1 MSAANFAVLNA
12 RKYYVVSE
20 VPEYTGLQL
29 PGWNAIKENSPSAW
43 EKGNGL
49 ERSYPGAYI
58 MEKNVWLEFC
68 KGEQYSVTAKIIL
81 RSGYYSGAVLDWNI
95 FGDAYTG
102 ALSEYRDG
110 LEEFA
115 SEIVSSYLDSM
126 EYYNGWNKGFQK
138 IMRPRFLEKLS
149 KALEGLAEECENIC
163 RSLAEDTY
171 ICGGVFSNGEAVYY
185 MA

>member
-1 MSAANFAVLNA
+1 MSAPNFAVLNA

-29 PGWNAIKENSPSAW
+29 PGWETIKEDSPGSW

-58 MEKNVWLEFC
+58 MEKTVWLEFC

-95 FGDAYTG
+95 FGDSYTG
-102 ALSEYRDG
+102 ALSEYRGG
-110 LEEFA
+110 LEEFS
-115 SEIVSSYLDSM
+115 SEIVSGYLESL

-138 IMRPRFLEKLS
+138 IMRPRFLDKLS
-149 KALEGLAEECENIC
+149 KALAGLVEECENIC
-163 RSLAEDTY
+163 RDLSEDTY
-171 ICGGVFSNGEAVYY
+171 ICGGIFSNGEAVYY
-185 MA
+185 RA